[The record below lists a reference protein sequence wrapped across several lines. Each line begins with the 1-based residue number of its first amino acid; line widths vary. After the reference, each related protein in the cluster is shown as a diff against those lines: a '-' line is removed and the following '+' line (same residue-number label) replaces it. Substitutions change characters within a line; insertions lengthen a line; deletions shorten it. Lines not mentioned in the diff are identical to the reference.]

1 MIMSELED
9 ISFSVDGCRRAIES
23 VKRAIESANNDI
35 IEARYKARNGRFI
48 QVSIVAVKSS
58 IEDVTIGSVL
68 INTKNI
74 KYVWEG
80 DYVHPGADNAGCT
93 IEMDC
98 GAKFR
103 LRDELHY
110 IDDLLMGL
118 D

>member
-1 MIMSELED
+1 MSELED
-9 ISFSVDGCRRAIES
+9 ISFSLDLCVL
-23 VKRAIESANNDI
+23 AIESAKNDI
-35 IEARYKARNGRFI
+35 TDASYKARNGRFI
-48 QVSIVAVKSS
+48 QVNAVAVKSLV
-58 IEDVTIGSVL
+58 EDVTIGPVL

-80 DYVHPGADNAGCT
+80 EQRHSHALVHLGADNTGCT

-103 LRDELHY
+103 LSDEINY
-110 IDDLLMGL
+110 INNLLMGL

>member
-1 MIMSELED
+1 MSELED
-9 ISFSVDGCRRAIES
+9 ISFSLDLCVL
-23 VKRAIESANNDI
+23 AIESAKNDI
-35 IEARYKARNGRFI
+35 TDASYKARNGRFI
-48 QVSIVAVKSS
+48 QVNPVAVKSLV
-58 IEDVTIGSVL
+58 EDVTIGPVL

-80 DYVHPGADNAGCT
+80 DHVHLGADNTGCT

-103 LRDELHY
+103 LSDEINY
-110 IDDLLMGL
+110 INNLLMGL